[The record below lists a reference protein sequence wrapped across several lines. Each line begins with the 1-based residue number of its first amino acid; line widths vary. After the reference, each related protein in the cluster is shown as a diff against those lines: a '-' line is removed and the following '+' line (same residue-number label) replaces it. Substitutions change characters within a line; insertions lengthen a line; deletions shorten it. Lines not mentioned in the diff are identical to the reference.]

1 MRRGERETI
10 RRYVEWEDDLDQWDE
25 DEVDESTG
33 EEGLDEGE

>member
-10 RRYVEWEDDLDQWDE
+10 RRYVEWDDDLDQWDE

-33 EEGLDEGE
+33 EERLDEGE